1 MLTFESSFQ
10 VASFKKLLL
19 YIDPMHAAS
28 EECSSLVGMEAA
40 STARDEPTMTL
51 NLSNKEESKFKV
63 IEMFGRALGL
73 EDEEQSAESPDG
85 DHW

>member
-1 MLTFESSFQ
+1 
-10 VASFKKLLL
+10 
-19 YIDPMHAAS
+19 MHAAT

-40 STARDEPTMTL
+40 TVTRDEPTMTL
-51 NLSNKEESKFKV
+51 NLSNEDESKFKV

-73 EDEEQSAESPDG
+73 EDEEPSAESLDG

>member
-1 MLTFESSFQ
+1 M
-10 VASFKKLLL
+10 
-19 YIDPMHAAS
+19 YAAS
-28 EECSSLVGMEAA
+28 GECYSLVGMEAA
-40 STARDEPTMTL
+40 STAGDDPTMTL
-51 NLSNKEESKFKV
+51 NLSNKDESKFKV